1 LTSTKFRSE
10 HPKPLTALGVR
21 KETILSYKK
30 GTATPR

>member
-1 LTSTKFRSE
+1 LNSSE